1 MKSKKAI
8 SDVIVS
14 VLMILLV
21 IAAVTILGAVLLNF
35 LKGQTT
41 PIQSQADC
49 IAVQLKISDAT
60 FDGTNSVIKVEYSGP
75 KTLNSLKVYSEDS
88 SIGLLKEFSDVTPGE
103 SRTVT
108 VGSDKLLIDTKV
120 YAIGAFGTGTTAVI
134 CDRQKAPAVTV
145 VTSQPA
151 CLAANLTILSAIK
164 VANFGNKA
172 DVLVKYE
179 EGSKP
184 LSGIAFYTADK
195 EVLML
200 GEEATTDSL
209 ANLVISVGE
218 TKLLLLRLG
227 LPAPDTQTTLRG
239 QEIYAVPIIEGTSC
253 TGQPS
258 EQALVPT

>member
-120 YAIGAFGTGTTAVI
+120 YAIGAFGTGATAVI

-145 VTSQPA
+145 ITSQPA
-151 CLAANLTILSAIK
+151 CLSAELIISS
-164 VANFGNKA
+164 VAIVTNYGNKA
-172 DVLVKYE
+172 QVSVKYDA
-179 EGSKP
+179 GSKL
-184 LSGIAFYTADK
+184 LSGIAFYT
-195 EVLML
+195 EGGGVLMED
-200 GEEATTDSL
+200 EEAT
-209 ANLVISVGE
+209 
-218 TKLLLLRLG
+218 
-227 LPAPDTQTTLRG
+227 
-239 QEIYAVPIIEGTSC
+239 
-253 TGQPS
+253 
-258 EQALVPT
+258 